1 MLKTAPRLP
10 SVRISFL
17 SASVLGLG
25 AAVASRGAVFLA
37 NILLAHSLTVH
48 DFGLFSYAYVTAL
61 NLGLFLATGVSQA
74 AGHVLP
80 LIEDPERKRR
90 QLCAFILLLVAL
102 IAVAAAALYQS
113 SASISV
119 AAFGSAQG
127 SEALRTAAIVLIA
140 TAFTQALQSFLYAMH
155 EHRASATVSIGV
167 ALLLLAM
174 LWTMGPIRQPVPA
187 LCIFLAV
194 NAGAAVSQLVILARA
209 TQSRG
214 GPWRTGRQE
223 LRLAFKHALPSVLT
237 TSMGA
242 PVHWICLSMLAAMTD
257 GAHQLALFSVAFQ
270 WYIAITFIP
279 ATLGNLALPFLARNT
294 GATEAMVRQRFRA
307 ALLFGGGLSLALG
320 CASFLLAGEIF
331 AWLYPAEY
339 GSAAASMRSLS
350 VAAALCGVSVLL
362 QQRIAATGKFWR
374 NFAMAAVYSVIYVAA
389 TYLALRLG
397 FGATSIG
404 LAMSAAYCCLILFQ
418 TLTLQSN
425 SGAGIRLGR
434 SFS

>member
-1 MLKTAPRLP
+1 MQKTAPRPLP
-10 SVRISFL
+10 ARISFL

-25 AAVASRGAVFLA
+25 AAVASRGAVFVS

-80 LIEDPERKRR
+80 LIENPERKRR
-90 QLCAFILLLVAL
+90 QLCAFIVLLVAL
-102 IAVAAAALYQS
+102 IAVAAAALYLS

-119 AAFGSAQG
+119 AAFGSEQG
-127 SEALRTAAIVLIA
+127 SGALRMAAIVLIA
-140 TAFTQALQSFLYAMH
+140 TAFTQALQSFQYAMH
-155 EHRASATVSIGV
+155 EHRSSATISIGAAV
-167 ALLLLAM
+167 LLLTM
-174 LWTMGPIRQPVPA
+174 LWAMGPIRQPA
-187 LCIFLAV
+187 LALTIFLAV
-194 NAGAAVSQLVILARA
+194 NAGAAVSQLLVLARA
-209 TQSRG
+209 TPSQR
-214 GPWRTGRQE
+214 GPWRTGREE
-223 LRLAFKHALPSVLT
+223 LRLAVKHALPSVLT

-242 PVHWICLSMLAAMTD
+242 PIHWICLSMLAAMTD

-279 ATLGNLALPFLARNT
+279 ATLGNLALPFLARHA
-294 GATEAMVRQRFRA
+294 GATEATVRQRFRS

-331 AWLYPAEY
+331 AWFYPADY
-339 GSAAASMRSLS
+339 GSAASSMRSLS

-362 QQRIAATGKFWR
+362 QQRIAAAGKFWR

-389 TYLALRLG
+389 SYIALRLG

-418 TLTLQSN
+418 TLTLQGD
-425 SGAGIRLGR
+425 SGAAIRLGR